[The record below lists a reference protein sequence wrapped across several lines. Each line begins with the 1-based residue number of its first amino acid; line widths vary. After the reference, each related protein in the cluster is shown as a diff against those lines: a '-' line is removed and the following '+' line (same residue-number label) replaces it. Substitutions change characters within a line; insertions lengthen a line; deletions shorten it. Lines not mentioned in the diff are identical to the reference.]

1 MLDVGSSSHGYDVVG
16 SGIWGLTPPGY
27 YWKLY
32 SQNSY
37 YWLDWYA
44 PEPIPNDC

>member
-1 MLDVGSSSHGYDVVG
+1 MLDVGASSHGYDVVG
-16 SGIWGLTPPGY
+16 TGMWGLTPPGY
-27 YWKLY
+27 YWKLH